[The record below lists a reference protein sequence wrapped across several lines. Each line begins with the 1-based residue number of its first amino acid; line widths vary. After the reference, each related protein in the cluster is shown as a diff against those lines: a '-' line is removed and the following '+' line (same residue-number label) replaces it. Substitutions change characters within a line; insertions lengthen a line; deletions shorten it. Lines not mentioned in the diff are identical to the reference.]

1 MSLSEVIK
9 LSNLHHYLAMKT
21 LYYSLK
27 KASQLAGVSQER
39 ICEWEQDESN
49 ELSPAKNKSGAFLF
63 SWDDIKVIQELKE
76 QMSAKKVTSAAT
88 DEAASG
94 LQVDSPEQTRNSPA
108 TEKISLS
115 DIINGKPFILSK
127 TQKSL
132 KFVIPPFTAQ
142 SGNEKSDVSTPVS
155 AEDTDTR
162 ELIESAEKL
171 GGMAREAL
179 QFRNKVELRRPR
191 LSITPAFPDIHLA
204 SYPRDL
210 SSLEIRFSSDESTF
224 NKDLNEIREI
234 LQELHDRL

>member
-1 MSLSEVIK
+1 MSISEVIK
-9 LSNLHHYLAMKT
+9 LSNLQHYLAMKT

-27 KASQLAGVSQER
+27 KASQLAGVSKER

-76 QMSAKKVTSAAT
+76 QMSAKRGPVI
-88 DEAASG
+88 EN
-94 LQVDSPEQTRNSPA
+94 PEQTRNTSA
-108 TEKISLS
+108 AEKTSLS
-115 DIINGKPFILSK
+115 ETINDDSFILSK
-127 TQKSL
+127 SGKSL
-132 KFVIPPFTAQ
+132 KFAVPPFTAQ
-142 SGNEKSDVSTPVS
+142 SGNEKSDISTPVS
-155 AEDTDTR
+155 VEDTDTR

-171 GGMAREAL
+171 GGLAREAL
-179 QFRNKVELRRPR
+179 QFQNKMEVRRPR

-210 SSLEIRFSSDESTF
+210 SSREIRFLPDESNF